1 VASKK
6 KLVKKALKNPEV
18 HTPAELQFFKLW
30 LNVKKD
36 QKQLKKATALQ

>member
-1 VASKK
+1 VSSKK

-30 LNVKKD
+30 LNVKKN

>member
-1 VASKK
+1 MASKK

-36 QKQLKKATALQ
+36 QKQSKKATALQ

>member
-18 HTPAELQFFKLW
+18 HTTAELQFFKLW
-30 LNVKKD
+30 LNVKKN

>member
-30 LNVKKD
+30 LSVKKD